1 LFISESCQYERMNE
15 ASAQTR
21 GERRRAQTRTR
32 LEEAGRRLITE
43 KGVAALRISE
53 ITEDADVA
61 LGSFYNHF
69 ASKEDLVEAVVSTS
83 LQELA
88 SALAG
93 TDEGQDPAVV
103 TSIATRRVVR
113 LAFDDPAFA
122 RLVVNLNHADALFAK
137 AFSPV
142 AAIIVERGLKAGRF
156 HAIAVNLVVGSSLSL
171 IRAILDGEH
180 ADGVEIVHTELA
192 LRGLGVPAAEAQS
205 ISRLPLPPS

>member
-1 LFISESCQYERMNE
+1 MNE

-21 GERRRAQTRTR
+21 GERRRAQSRTR

-156 HAIAVNLVVGSSLSL
+156 HAGDPAIAVNLVVGSSLSL